1 MVLRVLSAVWWR
13 LGSDSPAG
21 FWRAAMSDGLT
32 GSRADWLPLWKATA
46 SARGFSYREVDDR
59 AGLTD
64 GYFSRLMCGDVR
76 EPTATTISKINRAL
90 AIRFYVVEAAPDS
103 LDGVGGNTK

>member
-1 MVLRVLSAVWWR
+1 
-13 LGSDSPAG
+13 
-21 FWRAAMSDGLT
+21 MSDWLT

-46 SARGFSYREVDDR
+46 VARGFSYREVDDR

-76 EPTATTISKINRAL
+76 EPTATTIDRINRAL
-90 AIRFYVVEAAPDS
+90 DIRFYVKMGP
-103 LDGVGGNTK
+103 L